1 MRCDIMAKKVIKKC
15 DNCRKEK
22 QTDKSVQY
30 TTLITEYLQNLSGMQ
45 MVITINLAITLGL
58 IAAYVALLSALDAEM
73 QKLSY
78 IQAIFVILPM
88 VGLIGTIT
96 CIRTIAIQNMHSIE
110 MRKELTMLE
119 DELGYKK

>member
-1 MRCDIMAKKVIKKC
+1 MAKKVIKKC